1 MSTEPATTAEDRPIA
16 RRGAAASDKARSA
29 NAGAG
34 AVDGSRDPRP
44 ILPLWAALIVSAL
57 GGFVYDLGFPGASV
71 WPLAFVGI
79 AMALVPLIGRSLLS
93 SFHVGLAFGLAF
105 YLSHVSWTALYLGP
119 IPWLALSILESL
131 FVAGGAVLITLAY
144 RWVPQASRS
153 RWVQLIA
160 LPALVAGLWI
170 VRETVTGTFPYGG
183 FPWGRAALSQ
193 SESPFA
199 PVVSWIGSSGLGFVM
214 VAITAAVIEWVRV
227 RGWRDLRTAIPVA
240 VLVVVAV
247 ALPAFPTTPAGEL
260 RVASVQGNGPAGYFD
275 QREQGDVLRSQLEAT
290 EPVLDEDVDVLLWP
304 EGGSDIDPTR
314 SPSVARIFDGL
325 SEELD
330 APVILNT
337 VTVEGDEGDE
347 RFYNTSLLWEA
358 GEGAVDRF
366 AKRNPVPFGEYIP
379 DRWFY
384 DAIVPELTG
393 LIQRGYS
400 PGTEPPVFDLGDTVT
415 GLAICFDV
423 IYDGL
428 IWEGARDGAELYMLQ
443 TNNADFRGTDEN
455 QQQLAIARLRA
466 IETGRSVVNIST
478 VGTSQVIDPAG
489 RTIDALPA
497 YEAGAMVTD
506 VELRTGLTPSVVLG
520 WAVPLLLVLGSLVG
534 LVWAGVVAQR
544 NARRRTGSGAGREG
558 ALEA

>member
-1 MSTEPATTAEDRPIA
+1 MSADPAATAAHERSA
-16 RRGAAASDKARSA
+16 EGRATVASGGVRGTDAAAHA
-29 NAGAG
+29 
-34 AVDGSRDPRP
+34 DPGTRP

-79 AMALVPLIGRSLLS
+79 SMALVPLIGRSLLS

-105 YLSHVSWTALYLGP
+105 YLSHVSWTSLYLGP

-144 RWVPQASRS
+144 RWVPLAGRS
-153 RWVQLIA
+153 RWLRLIA
-160 LPALVAGLWI
+160 LPALVAGLW
-170 VRETVTGTFPYGG
+170 VLRETVTGTFPYGG

-214 VAITAAVIEWVRV
+214 VALTAGVIEWVRA
-227 RGWRDLRTAIPVA
+227 RGWRDLRSAVPVVVLVAIAVA
-240 VLVVVAV
+240 V
-247 ALPAFPTTPAGEL
+247 PAFPTIPVGDL

-275 QREQGDVLRSQLEAT
+275 EREQGDILRSQLEAT
-290 EPVLDEDVDVLLWP
+290 EPVLGDDVDVLLWP

-314 SPSVARIFDGL
+314 SPSVARIFDRL
-325 SEELD
+325 SEDLD
-330 APVILNT
+330 APVVLNT
-337 VTVEGDEGDE
+337 VTVDGEEGDE

-384 DAIVPELTG
+384 DALVPELTG

-400 PGTEPPVFDLGDTVT
+400 PGAEPPVFDLGDAVT

-423 IYDGL
+423 IYDDL
-428 IWEGARDGAELYMLQ
+428 MWEGARDGAELYMLQ

-520 WAVPLLLVLGSLVG
+520 GIVPLVLALGSLAG
-534 LVWAGVVAQR
+534 LAWAGIAVQR
-544 NARRRTGSGAGREG
+544 NARRRTRSDAGRAG
-558 ALEA
+558 ALDS

>member
-1 MSTEPATTAEDRPIA
+1 MSTNPTAAP
-16 RRGAAASDKARSA
+16 
-29 NAGAG
+29 
-34 AVDGSRDPRP
+34 AVDTETSRPMEHAARGPRP

-57 GGFVYDLGFPGASV
+57 GGLVYDLGFPGAGV
-71 WPLAFVGI
+71 WPFAFIGI
-79 AMALVPLIGRSLLS
+79 AMAIVPLVGRSLLS

-105 YLSHVSWTALYLGP
+105 YLSHVSWTSLYLGP

-131 FVAGGAVLITLAY
+131 FVAGGAMLITLAY

-160 LPALVAGLWI
+160 LPALVAGLWV
-170 VRETVTGTFPYGG
+170 VRESVTGTFPYTG

-214 VAITAAVIEWVRV
+214 VALTAGVVEWVRA
-227 RGWRDLRTAIPVA
+227 RGWRDVRTAIPVA
-240 VLVVVAV
+240 ALLVVAV
-247 ALPAFPTTPAGEL
+247 AAPAFPTTAAGAL

-275 QREQGDVLRSQLEAT
+275 EREQGDVLRSQLEAT
-290 EPVLDEDVDVLLWP
+290 EAVLDEDVDVLLWP

-314 SPSVARIFDGL
+314 SEAVARIFDGL
-325 SEELD
+325 SEQLD

-337 VTVEGDEGDE
+337 VTVEGDAGEE

-366 AKRNPVPFGEYIP
+366 AKRYPVPFGEYIP

-384 DAIVPELTG
+384 DALVPELTG

-400 PGTEPPVFDLGDTVT
+400 PGTQSPVFDLGDTVT

-423 IYDGL
+423 IYDGV

-455 QQQLAIARLRA
+455 LQQLAIARLRA

-478 VGTSQVIDPAG
+478 VGTSQVIDPTG

-497 YEAGAMVTD
+497 DEAGSMVTD

-520 WAVPLLLVLGSLVG
+520 GVVPLVLVLASIIG
-534 LVWAGVVAQR
+534 LALAGVIAQR
-544 NARRRTGSGAGREG
+544 NARHRAGSGAGREG
-558 ALEA
+558 VLEA

>member
-1 MSTEPATTAEDRPIA
+1 MSAEPAAPTTVDSD
-16 RRGAAASDKARSA
+16 AAADPLHAQPAGPARVGRAPSA
-29 NAGAG
+29 ALG
-34 AVDGSRDPRP
+34 PRP
-44 ILPLWAALIVSAL
+44 ILPLWAALLVSAL
-57 GGFVYDLGFPGASV
+57 GGFVYDLGFPGAGA

-79 AMALVPLIGRSLLS
+79 AMALVPLVGRSLLS

-105 YLSHVSWTALYLGP
+105 YLSHVSWTSLYLGP

-144 RWVPQASRS
+144 RWMPQVGNS
-153 RWVQLIA
+153 RWLQLIA

-199 PVVSWIGSSGLGFVM
+199 PVVSWIGSTGLGFVM
-214 VAITAAVIEWVRV
+214 VAITACAIEWVRA
-227 RGWRDLRTAIPVA
+227 RGWRDLRTAIPVVALLIAA
-240 VLVVVAV
+240 VLT
-247 ALPAFPTTPAGEL
+247 PAFPTAPAGEL
-260 RVASVQGNGPAGYFD
+260 RVASVQGDGPAGYFD
-275 QREQGDVLRSQLEAT
+275 EREQGDVLRAQLEAT

-314 SPSVARIFDGL
+314 SDSVARIFDRL

-337 VTVEGDEGDE
+337 VTVEGAEGDE

-384 DAIVPELTG
+384 DALVPELTG

-400 PGTEPPVFDLGDTVT
+400 PGAQPPVFDLGETVT

-428 IWEGARDGAELYMLQ
+428 IWEGARDGAELYMFQ

-478 VGTSQVIDPAG
+478 VGTSQVIGPSG

-520 WAVPLLLVLGSLVG
+520 WAVPLLLVLGSLAG
-534 LVWAGVVAQR
+534 LGWAGVAAQR